1 MRGIFVGFVVVV
13 LMFLNGCAGVGVV
26 QTDDPLT
33 KLNQA
38 SALSTQQDRPLIAE
52 RLIFE
57 AIDLYQQRGDS
68 HGLGL
73 ANRAYADLLRSPAV
87 TSKWAAY
94 YQKNG
99 FYDKVTTFDSRIDKS
114 SEYYTKALDHF
125 SNAEPKLKDEK
136 RFDALTN
143 LYFNMAFTSTRLNQK
158 NQACSFYDKASTAYL
173 ENIRLNPIAK
183 PIGNSSGSVPELI
196 QLKKKEV
203 GCI

>member
-1 MRGIFVGFVVVV
+1 MRIILVGFVTMSM
-13 LMFLNGCAGVGVV
+13 LFLYGCAGVGVT

-38 SALSTQQDRPLIAE
+38 DALSNQQDRPLIAE

-57 AIDLYQQRGDS
+57 AIDIYQQRGDS

-73 ANRAYADLLRSPAV
+73 AHRAYGDLLRSPAV
-87 TSKWAAY
+87 TGKWAVY

-99 FYDKVTTFDSRIDKS
+99 FYDKVTTFDNRIEKS
-114 SEYYTKALDHF
+114 SEYYTKALGHF
-125 SNAEPKLKDEK
+125 SNAESKLRDEK

-143 LYFNMAFTSTRLNQK
+143 LYFNMAFINTRLNQK
-158 NQACSFYDKASTAYL
+158 NEACSLYDKTNAAYL
-173 ENIRLNPIAK
+173 ENIRLNPSAQ

-196 QLKKKEV
+196 QMNKKQISCK
-203 GCI
+203 

>member
-1 MRGIFVGFVVVV
+1 MRGIFVGFVMTV
-13 LMFLNGCAGVGVV
+13 LMFLNGCAGIGVV

-38 SALSTQQDRPLIAE
+38 ADLSTQQDRPLIAE

-87 TSKWAAY
+87 TGKWAAY

-99 FYDKVTTFDSRIDKS
+99 FYDKVTTFDSRIEKS
-114 SEYYTKALDHF
+114 SEYYIKALGHF

-158 NQACSFYDKASTAYL
+158 NQACSFYDKASAAYL
-173 ENIRLNPIAK
+173 ENIRLNPSAK

-196 QLKKKEV
+196 QMKKKEV

>member
-1 MRGIFVGFVVVV
+1 MRIIFVGFVITT
-13 LMFLNGCAGVGVV
+13 LLFLNGCAGVGAL
-26 QTDDPLT
+26 QTDDPLA

-38 SALSTQQDRPLIAE
+38 DALSTQQDRPLIAE

-57 AIDLYQQRGDS
+57 AIDIYQQRGDS

-73 ANRAYADLLRSPAV
+73 AHRAYADLLRSSAV
-87 TSKWAAY
+87 TGKWAVH

-99 FYDKVTTFDSRIDKS
+99 FYDKVTTFDNRIEKS
-114 SEYYTKALDHF
+114 SEYYNKALGHF
-125 SNAEPKLKDEK
+125 SNAESKLKDEN

-143 LYFNMAFTSTRLNQK
+143 LYFNMAFTNTKLNQK
-158 NQACSFYDKASTAYL
+158 NEACSLYDKTNAAYL
-173 ENIRLNPIAK
+173 ENIRLNPSAR

-196 QLKKKEV
+196 QINKKQI

>member
-1 MRGIFVGFVVVV
+1 
-13 LMFLNGCAGVGVV
+13 
-26 QTDDPLT
+26 
-33 KLNQA
+33 
-38 SALSTQQDRPLIAE
+38 
-52 RLIFE
+52 
-57 AIDLYQQRGDS
+57 
-68 HGLGL
+68 
-73 ANRAYADLLRSPAV
+73 
-87 TSKWAAY
+87 
-94 YQKNG
+94 
-99 FYDKVTTFDSRIDKS
+99 
-114 SEYYTKALDHF
+114 LDHF

>member
-1 MRGIFVGFVVVV
+1 MRGICVGFVMTV
-13 LMFLNGCAGVGVV
+13 LVFLNGCSGVGVV

-38 SALSTQQDRPLIAE
+38 EALYTQQDRPLIAE
-52 RLIFE
+52 RLILE

-73 ANRAYADLLRSPAV
+73 AHRAYADLLRSPSV
-87 TSKWAAY
+87 TGKWAVY

-99 FYDKVTTFDSRIDKS
+99 FYDKVTTFDSRIEKS
-114 SEYYTKALDHF
+114 SEYYTKALSHF

-143 LYFNMAFTSTRLNQK
+143 LYFNMAFTNTRLNQK
-158 NQACSFYDKASTAYL
+158 NQACSFYDKASAAYL
-173 ENIRLNPIAK
+173 ENIRLNPNAQ

-196 QLKKKEV
+196 QMKKKEV
-203 GCI
+203 GCH

>member
-1 MRGIFVGFVVVV
+1 MRGIFVGFVMTV
-13 LMFLNGCAGVGVV
+13 LMFLNGCAGIGVV

-38 SALSTQQDRPLIAE
+38 ADLITHQDRPLIAE

-57 AIDLYQQRGDS
+57 AIAIYQQRGDS

-73 ANRAYADLLRSPAV
+73 AHRAYADLLRSPAV
-87 TSKWAAY
+87 TGKWAFY

-99 FYDKVTTFDSRIDKS
+99 FYDKVTTFNNQIEKS
-114 SEYYTKALDHF
+114 SEYYTKALGHF

-143 LYFNMAFTSTRLNQK
+143 LYFNMAFTSSRLNQK
-158 NQACSFYDKASTAYL
+158 NQACSFYDKASAAYL
-173 ENIRLNPIAK
+173 ENIRLNPSAQSL
-183 PIGNSSGSVPELI
+183 GNSSGSVPELI
-196 QLKKKEV
+196 QIKKKEV
-203 GCI
+203 GCN

>member
-1 MRGIFVGFVVVV
+1 MRIVFLGFVITA
-13 LMFLNGCAGVGVV
+13 LLFLSGCSGIGVV
-26 QTDDPLT
+26 ETDDPLT
-33 KLNQA
+33 KLNHA
-38 SALSTQQDRPLIAE
+38 EALYSQQDRPLIAE

-57 AIDLYQQRGDS
+57 AIDIYQQRGDS

-87 TSKWAAY
+87 TGKWAAY

-99 FYDKVTTFDSRIDKS
+99 FYDKVTTFDNRIEKS
-114 SEYYTKALDHF
+114 SEYYTKALGHF

-143 LYFNMAFTSTRLNQK
+143 LYFNMAFTNTRLNQK
-158 NQACSFYDKASTAYL
+158 NEACSFYDKASAAYL
-173 ENIRLNPIAK
+173 ENIRLSPSAQ

-196 QLKKKEV
+196 QMNKKQI
-203 GCI
+203 GCK

>member
-1 MRGIFVGFVVVV
+1 MRGVFVNFVMTV
-13 LMFLNGCAGVGVV
+13 LMFLNGCAGVGVA
-26 QTDDPLT
+26 QADDPLT

-38 SALSTQQDRPLIAE
+38 EALYTQQDRPLIAE

-73 ANRAYADLLRSPAV
+73 AHRAYADLLRSQAV
-87 TSKWAAY
+87 TGKWALY

-99 FYDKVTTFDSRIDKS
+99 FYDKVTTFDSRIEKS
-114 SEYYTKALDHF
+114 TEYYIKALGYF
-125 SNAEPKLKDEK
+125 SNAESKLKDEK

-143 LYFNMAFTSTRLNQK
+143 LYFNMAFTNTMLNQK
-158 NQACSFYDKASTAYL
+158 NEACSFYEKATAAYFG
-173 ENIRLNPIAK
+173 NIRLNPSTK

-196 QLKKKEV
+196 QMKKKQI
-203 GCI
+203 GCN